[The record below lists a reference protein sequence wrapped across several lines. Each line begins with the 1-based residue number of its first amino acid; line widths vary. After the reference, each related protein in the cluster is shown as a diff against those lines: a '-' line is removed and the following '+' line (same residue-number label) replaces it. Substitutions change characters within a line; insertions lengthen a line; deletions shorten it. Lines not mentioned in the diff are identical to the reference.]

1 MKGFIKVMIAGAVIL
16 VVGLVILVVTLGV
29 HGWQFDD
36 DYDMKYYEC
45 TEQNTT
51 LDIDFSAGTLEV
63 NYYDGE
69 KIKIE
74 YPENK
79 ILSASIAESN
89 GKLSFATTTKR
100 KWNIFNWYNK
110 IPTAKIWI
118 PQGEIIDID
127 LNMNAGVTK
136 FADGEFGDMS
146 IKMNAG
152 TLQVDNAS
160 YKKLSID
167 MNAGS
172 INLKNAVSAEA
183 VGIDLGAGALNIQS
197 LVCPSLTG
205 DISAGAVNIG
215 RLQTASVDVDIS
227 AGAVK
232 LGMIG
237 VQSDYNISIQKSAG
251 SCNVSNQS
259 GEKDLRIKANISAG
273 ALKVSFES

>member
-16 VVGLVILVVTLGV
+16 VVGIVLLVIALGV
-29 HGWQFDD
+29 HGWHIDD

-45 TEQNTT
+45 TERNTI
-51 LDIDFSAGTLEV
+51 LDVDFSAGTLEV

-79 ILSASIAESN
+79 ILSASVAESN

-100 KWNIFNWYNK
+100 KWNIFNWFNK

-136 FADGEFGDMS
+136 LADGEFGDII

-152 TLQVDNAS
+152 TVQMDNAS
-160 YKKLSID
+160 CEKLSIE

-172 INLKNAVSAEA
+172 INVKNAVSTES
-183 VGIDLGAGALNIQS
+183 VKVNLGAGALNIQS
-197 LVCPSLTG
+197 LECPLLVG

-215 RLQTASVDVDIS
+215 RLQTESVEVDIS

-232 LGMIG
+232 LGMTG
-237 VQSDYNISIQKSAG
+237 AKSDYNIAIQKSAG

-259 GEKDLRIKANISAG
+259 GDKDMRIKANISAG
-273 ALKVSFES
+273 ALNVSFES